1 QSTYD
6 WHQLVIYDTTLAAPD
21 GNSVFTYQYLTA
33 NNYGS
38 TTVGI
43 NDSTTAT
50 GIQVLYNGSYHRGAL
65 PIVPGRAIKFT
76 TVEPLVGVAEREGPP
91 VGSPAVRAA
100 VRVERNPFAG
110 TAIISYSLPRSGPV
124 ALGVYDNSGRRVRS
138 LVRAD
143 LGAGEYRLNWPGTD
157 DRGRQVAAGIYWLRL
172 ETADGALSGKLVK
185 LD

>member
-50 GIQVLYNGSYHRGAL
+50 GIQVLYNGSYHRGAAPL
-65 PIVPGRAIKFT
+65 APGMAVKFT
-76 TVEPLVGVAEREGPP
+76 TVEPRVGLAGPAP
-91 VGSPAVRAA
+91 DRVPTRLTLEPCRPNPARGSARLS
-100 VRVERNPFAG
+100 F
-110 TAIISYSLPRSGPV
+110 SLPAPADARL
-124 ALGVYDNSGRRVRS
+124 AVYDATGRRVRELFRGPTRAGS
-138 LVRAD
+138 QVVRWD
-143 LGAGEYRLNWPGTD
+143 GRD
-157 DRGRQVAAGIYWLRL
+157 DRGQPVARGVYLYRL
-172 ETADGALSGKLVK
+172 EAGGESIARKLV
-185 LD
+185 LTD